1 MMSGSDELSDSNVK
15 KDDGNSG
22 YENPMS
28 GTRACQR
35 DANLGGQ
42 RFSVEQVRGKMREEK
57 HSPVDPSCS
66 SPTKE
71 NNDGLYSQGGTI
83 GYATNEA
90 IPMTVFY
97 RNEHTQTGQK
107 QYRPT
112 IQELQK
118 GFEDDTD
125 QQYEELP
132 EKLENGK
139 SHRSNTDVKVHG
151 DAVKMA
157 PKFGWLKGVML
168 RCLLNI
174 WGVMLFL
181 RLTWVVGQSGIIWS
195 TVIIILSA
203 LVTTVTTLSMS
214 AVCTNGEVKGGGAYY
229 LISRSLG
236 PEFGGSIGLIFS
248 LANAVA
254 VALYVVG
261 FAETVRDILREN
273 GSLIID
279 EVNDIRVIGVIS
291 VLALLAVTLIGL
303 EWVVRT
309 QMVLLGILLIS
320 IVDAIVG
327 SFIGPQDKLSVAQ
340 GIVGLNA
347 KTFTTNLL
355 PDYRPG
361 EHFFSVF
368 AVFFPAATGIL
379 AGVNI
384 SGDLK
389 DAQKAIPKGTLWA
402 ILLSTL
408 VYIALAW
415 LAGACILR
423 DASGFVETVVNA
435 TANVTMATPPSCPG
449 SGCLYGLIN
458 DYQAMEKMSAWG
470 PLVTCGIFAATLS
483 SALASLVGAPKTF
496 QALCKDNIFPYIG
509 YFGIGVGPGEEP
521 RRGYI
526 LTFIIAVGFVAVGN
540 LNVIAPVISNFFLM
554 SYALI
559 NYAVFAASL
568 GRSPGWRPS
577 FRYYNMWVSLVGALL
592 CVAIMFLIN
601 WWAALVTIA
610 IIASLHKYVDIKK
623 PEVNWGSSAQA
634 FTYIQAL
641 RFAYRL
647 NNTEDHVKNFRP
659 QCLVLTGAPS
669 SRPNLTYIVS
679 QITKNVGL
687 MVCGQVNVGSLCQ
700 VKSEK
705 DWLRERKI
713 RAFHTVC
720 SAASL
725 RDGVQ
730 SLLQTAGLGKLK
742 PNTLVI
748 GFKRN
753 WMRAP
758 HSEVEEYVNIIND
771 AFELNYG
778 VAILRVREE
787 FDIDDLD
794 DGDDWMEDD
803 DELYNKSQTS
813 RGKESL
819 SVRMDPD
826 SGSSDKSRS
835 RNVRIFHVQ
844 RPLTP
849 ESTSLLAEPPT
860 EIEAEDDSSLCESYK
875 RKSGGDDW
883 TSGRSESAS
892 VGGKMTS
899 DIDFEFT
906 SGTHCE
912 SEVSDDSDVRLRNKS
927 KHLAIETDFPS
938 SSMKGEVGSLAT
950 ELSGPTVDMDYPSS
964 STRVEIGSLTTID
977 TRDRYG
983 STISQTEPSEGNES
997 QSFTLSNDRP
1007 SQTPP
1012 TSLKH
1017 FPGDERTPPTSLK
1030 HVPGDEQTS
1039 QVRFSSEPS
1048 STLRSVTFK
1057 GKQKGTVDVWW
1068 LFDDGGLTILIPY
1081 LLTLHSLWKG
1091 CRLRIFTPGSS
1102 NIKNNEIRMA
1112 NLLKKFRIDFS
1123 SIEVVHGIDKA
1134 PSNKSV
1140 QDFRRL
1146 PIKEELDEGVQL
1158 DKRILRQIRIGELL
1172 RQHSKDARLIVMT
1185 LPVPKPTLM
1194 SPLMYMSWLE
1204 VLSADLPPVF
1214 LIRGNQTSV
1223 LTFYC

>member
-1 MMSGSDELSDSNVK
+1 
-15 KDDGNSG
+15 
-22 YENPMS
+22 
-28 GTRACQR
+28 
-35 DANLGGQ
+35 
-42 RFSVEQVRGKMREEK
+42 
-57 HSPVDPSCS
+57 
-66 SPTKE
+66 
-71 NNDGLYSQGGTI
+71 TI

-125 QQYEELP
+125 QQVT
-132 EKLENGK
+132 LENGK

-835 RNVRIFHVQ
+835 RNVRIFH
-844 RPLTP
+844 
-849 ESTSLLAEPPT
+849 
-860 EIEAEDDSSLCESYK
+860 
-875 RKSGGDDW
+875 
-883 TSGRSESAS
+883 
-892 VGGKMTS
+892 
-899 DIDFEFT
+899 
-906 SGTHCE
+906 
-912 SEVSDDSDVRLRNKS
+912 
-927 KHLAIETDFPS
+927 
-938 SSMKGEVGSLAT
+938 
-950 ELSGPTVDMDYPSS
+950 
-964 STRVEIGSLTTID
+964 
-977 TRDRYG
+977 
-983 STISQTEPSEGNES
+983 
-997 QSFTLSNDRP
+997 
-1007 SQTPP
+1007 TPP